1 MSSTQETV
9 LSRAA
14 TLPYHDAEF
23 YKFWLNRSFDRF
35 NESSRRAYTLM
46 RQMSRHSSRRQTANQ
61 LSFTFLHCLTWSWG
75 GRRFHL
81 YRCLLKLLH
90 WIMYVCLYL
99 HLTLLAYSIHIY
111 QVSSTTRCGLGCVS
125 LNEDTLAEARSQG
138 RNLYDEAREG
148 AHQVVIVTPEQES
161 CAY

>member
-1 MSSTQETV
+1 M
-9 LSRAA
+9 
-14 TLPYHDAEF
+14 
-23 YKFWLNRSFDRF
+23 RSFDRF

-81 YRCLLKLLH
+81 YRCLLKLLR

-99 HLTLLAYSIHIY
+99 HLTLPAYLIHVY
-111 QVSSTTRCGLGCVS
+111 QVSSATRCGLSCVS

-138 RNLYDEAREG
+138 RNLYDKTREG
-148 AHQVVIVTPEQES
+148 ARFSSRVGRLLMSTRRLFCRFTTRTLNTGAREYKRHTSIF
-161 CAY
+161 